1 MESKLRI
8 DANDLLRFVC
18 YAVSGK
24 FSVTKNLLQ
33 MYSAC
38 SEGLLVMLA
47 LRGNAADDGI
57 AYPQGD
63 SGQANDAL

>member
-1 MESKLRI
+1 
-8 DANDLLRFVC
+8 
-18 YAVSGK
+18 
-24 FSVTKNLLQ
+24 
-33 MYSAC
+33 
-38 SEGLLVMLA
+38 MLA